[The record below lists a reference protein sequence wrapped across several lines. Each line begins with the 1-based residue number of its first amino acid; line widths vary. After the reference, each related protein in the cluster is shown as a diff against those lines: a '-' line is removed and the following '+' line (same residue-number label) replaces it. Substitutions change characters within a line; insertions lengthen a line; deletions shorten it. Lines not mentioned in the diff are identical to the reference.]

1 MLAAQH
7 SSSGSAAT
15 HFTSANLRREAMDD
29 TLEIINKFR
38 LVTSSLLQAKRQDA
52 LEIARQLAES
62 NERVRNLQEQVA
74 SQEAALASANSSFL
88 VANNAHRC

>member
-88 VANNAHRC
+88 VANNARRC

>member
-1 MLAAQH
+1 
-7 SSSGSAAT
+7 
-15 HFTSANLRREAMDD
+15 MDD

-52 LEIARQLAES
+52 LEIAKQLAES

-74 SQEAALASANSSFL
+74 SQEAALATANSLL
-88 VANNAHRC
+88 VAHTRRRL

>member
-1 MLAAQH
+1 M
-7 SSSGSAAT
+7 
-15 HFTSANLRREAMDD
+15 ED

-74 SQEAALASANSSFL
+74 SQEAALATANSLL
-88 VANNAHRC
+88 VANNTRRC

>member
-15 HFTSANLRREAMDD
+15 HFTSANLRRDAMDD

-52 LEIARQLAES
+52 LEIAKQLAES

-74 SQEAALASANSSFL
+74 SQEAALATANSLL
-88 VANNAHRC
+88 VAHTRRHL

>member
-7 SSSGSAAT
+7 SSSGAAAT
-15 HFTSANLRREAMDD
+15 HFTSANLRRDAMDD

-38 LVTSSLLQAKRQDA
+38 LVTSSLLQAKQQDA

-62 NERVRNLQEQVA
+62 NERVCDLQEQVA
-74 SQEAALASANSSFL
+74 SQEAALATANSLL
-88 VANNAHRC
+88 VANKAHC